1 MILAVMT
8 RYERKETHMK
18 KPLNHDLDCEFF
30 SAKRFE
36 DVIVLRLKENLLL
49 QATDLGARDTV
60 LNYLDLISETLSIK
74 VVLIISDSMKK
85 GCDEYF
91 DFFNRALKHWD
102 LMDVHRIHN
111 VFTQIILKIVELKK
125 IVVHA
130 NRGCVISLFLNL
142 SLACDYRIVADDTVF
157 QNPFLKLG
165 LVPMG
170 GGAFFLSR
178 MIGAGKAYRIL
189 LSGNDITA
197 HEAMTLGV
205 VDEVVDSE
213 KLEAAALAAARRFAQ
228 NPARSLAGVK
238 RLINYSMKD
247 LREFMEIEHQELMKI
262 VESHDYMDSSTK
274 TS

>member
-1 MILAVMT
+1 MNRKVT
-8 RYERKETHMK
+8 RMR
-18 KPLNHDLDCEFF
+18 KPLDYDLTCEFF

-36 DVIVLRLKENLLL
+36 DVVVLRLKENLLL

-60 LNYLDLISETLSIK
+60 LDYLDLISETLSIK
-74 VVLIISDSMKK
+74 VVLIISDAMKK

-91 DFFNRALKHWD
+91 DFFNKALKHWN

-111 VFTQIILKIVELKK
+111 VFTQIVLRIVDLNK

-130 NRGCVISLFLNL
+130 NRGCVISLFLNV

-178 MIGAGKAYRIL
+178 MIGASKAYRIL
-189 LSGNDITA
+189 LSDSDITA
-197 HEAMTLGV
+197 QAAMTLGI
-205 VDEVVDSE
+205 VDEIVPPE
-213 KLEAAALAAARRFAQ
+213 KLDAAALDAARRFAQ
-228 NPARSLAGVK
+228 KPVRSLAGVK
-238 RLINYSMKD
+238 RLINYAMKD
-247 LREFMEIEHQELMKI
+247 LREFMEIEHQELMRT
-262 VESHDYMDSSTK
+262 VESCCVLDQDSK
-274 TS
+274 K